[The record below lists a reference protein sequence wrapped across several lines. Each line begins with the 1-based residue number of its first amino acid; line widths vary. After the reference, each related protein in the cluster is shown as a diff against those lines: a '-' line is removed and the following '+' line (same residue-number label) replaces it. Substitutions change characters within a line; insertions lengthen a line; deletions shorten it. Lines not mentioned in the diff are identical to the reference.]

1 MVIRCLSQIGLPRC
15 MEAPE
20 CTFDPTVVFA
30 APPARRGEPIEH
42 LFSTFTRDGKTIAAP
57 DFVALFNIKHTG
69 PARLDARSCG
79 ALMPDVL
86 GGKEEMDI
94 AETKTFAA
102 QIKKLQDVFVA
113 FDRDGSGAMSSY
125 ELGQALENSGFHL
138 RWRVYERVW
147 ERFAGADRALDFTEF
162 AVCVAALRR
171 LFGTYEALPK
181 AGGDHF
187 PDINEWLLQHGDL
200 EGDTGGERHPA

>member
-125 ELGQALENSGFHL
+125 ELGQALENSG
-138 RWRVYERVW
+138 
-147 ERFAGADRALDFTEF
+147 
-162 AVCVAALRR
+162 
-171 LFGTYEALPK
+171 TYEALPK